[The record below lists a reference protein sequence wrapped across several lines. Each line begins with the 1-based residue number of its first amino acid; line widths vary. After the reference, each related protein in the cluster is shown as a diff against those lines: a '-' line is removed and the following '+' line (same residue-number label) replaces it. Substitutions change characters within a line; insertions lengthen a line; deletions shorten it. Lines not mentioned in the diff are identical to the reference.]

1 MKGETLTGSRSP
13 SGFDLKQNGSNH
25 ISGDIIIRAV
35 IKFRSNT
42 SHKKYAKIPTY
53 LESFQLHPV
62 CPKQLPIT
70 RISQQLLKLLRI
82 LQHVSHTTHALTCI
96 VIGRSLNPPTP
107 NPIRAQAKKVTFFIR
122 KLKRLTIGWRKERT
136 LCVYYD
142 NNQLRTW
149 PDTRT
154 LSRTLLKEVESWVNS
169 PFLPLLQGCLTSA
182 PPQNRRAL
190 CSRAMNPSLLA
201 TP

>member
-1 MKGETLTGSRSP
+1 MR
-13 SGFDLKQNGSNH
+13 
-25 ISGDIIIRAV
+25 
-35 IKFRSNT
+35 
-42 SHKKYAKIPTY
+42 KIPTY

-96 VIGRSLNPPTP
+96 VMGRSLNPPTP
-107 NPIRAQAKKVTFFIR
+107 NPIRAQAKKVTFFIC

-154 LSRTLLKEVESWVNS
+154 LSRTLLKQVESWVNS

-182 PPQNRRAL
+182 PLKTDAL
-190 CSRAMNPSLLA
+190 SARVRWIPRSWPPLKWPASPYCDWWCSHPHTAA
-201 TP
+201 